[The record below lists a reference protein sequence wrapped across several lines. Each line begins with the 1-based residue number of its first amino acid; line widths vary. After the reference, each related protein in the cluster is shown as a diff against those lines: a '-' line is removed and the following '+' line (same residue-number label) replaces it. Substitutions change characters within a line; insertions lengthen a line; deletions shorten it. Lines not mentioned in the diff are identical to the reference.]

1 MRVKCLDLFLYL
13 EDVNRFSVLK
23 FRLEGFQRKLVGV
36 IIPLAPDV
44 AALQDD
50 TVAVVWVVDG
60 VHVEGN
66 PDLRVKICGHAD
78 IPLSWSQRTQWKVLF
93 RNNSKLSFHQGCKH

>member
-13 EDVNRFSVLK
+13 EDVNRFSVLE
-23 FRLEGFQRKLVGV
+23 FRLQGFQCELVGV

-50 TVAVVWVVDG
+50 TVAVVWVVNG
-60 VHVEGN
+60 VHVESN
-66 PDLRVKICGHAD
+66 PDLGEQISGHAD
-78 IPLSWSQRTQWKVLF
+78 IPLSWSQRTQWEVLL
-93 RNNSKLSFHQGCKH
+93 RNNSKLSFHKGCEH